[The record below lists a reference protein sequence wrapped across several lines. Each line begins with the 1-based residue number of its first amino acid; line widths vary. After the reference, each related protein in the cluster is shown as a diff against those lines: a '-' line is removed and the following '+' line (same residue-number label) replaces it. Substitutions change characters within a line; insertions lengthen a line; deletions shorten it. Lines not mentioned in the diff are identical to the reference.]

1 MVGSGFNAKFHLL
14 GFVGVRDA
22 DVLGVWSPNQNNA
35 AETAGIAMKL
45 GVGEAKAYPSIAAMV
60 EDPAIDALWLS
71 GPNFA
76 RIENVEEIVS
86 TIERGKGSLLGIACE
101 KPLARNVSE
110 AKRVLELVNRVGL
123 PHGYLENQV
132 FAPPVEVGRTL
143 LWARGA
149 KLTGRP
155 YLARAAEEH
164 SGPHAPWFW
173 QGKLQGGG
181 VLNDMMCHSSLLV
194 QHLLTDPTKPRSLK
208 PKRVTGH
215 IASLK
220 WSRPAYV
227 KKLSGM
233 MGSEVNYDKTPSEDF
248 ASVLIEFESEDGHK
262 VLGEA
267 TTSWSFVGAGLRL
280 SAELLG
286 PEYSLQWNSL
296 DSGLKLFFS
305 REVQGKAGEDLV
317 EKQNAEVG
325 LMPVVANEAVAYGYE
340 AEDRHFVQCFLNK
353 EKPSL
358 TFDDGFQVV
367 QVLMTAYMSAEQGKT
382 LEFPPA
388 GIDSFLPAVA
398 KGTWKRSEEH
408 TSELQSL
415 TNLVCRLLLEKK
427 KKNTIRRQPRGRNSS
442 GQSTRPTQS

>member
-1 MVGSGFNAKFHLL
+1 MSKRLGIGIVGSGFNAKFHML

-22 DVLGVWSPNQNNA
+22 DILGVWSPNQQNA
-35 AETAGIAMKL
+35 AATAGYAKKL
-45 GVGEAKAYPSIAAMV
+45 GVGDAKPYPSIAAMV
-60 EDPAIDALWLS
+60 EDPSIGAIWLC
-71 GPNFA
+71 GPNQA
-76 RIENVEEIVS
+76 RIDNVEEMVS
-86 TIERGKGSLLGIACE
+86 AIDRGKGSLLGVACE

-110 AKRVLELVNRVGL
+110 AKRVLDLVNRVGL

-132 FAPPVEVGRTL
+132 FAPQVDVGRTL

-227 KKLSGM
+227 KKLSRM

-267 TTSWSFVGAGLRL
+267 TTSWSFIGAGLRL

-367 QVLMTAYMSAEQGKT
+367 KVLMTAYMSAEQGKT

-398 KGTWKRSEEH
+398 QGTWK
-408 TSELQSL
+408 
-415 TNLVCRLLLEKK
+415 
-427 KKNTIRRQPRGRNSS
+427 P
-442 GQSTRPTQS
+442 